1 MKPWKTLFYGLGI
14 IPYVFVASVITFY
27 LHAGW
32 ILGQLPRYDNPG
44 PGELGIYSWYS
55 PIINVASEI
64 WLFSLLAW
72 LIALLAYVNIKKQ
85 QVKWVPIIFSAS
97 GQVIAFLL
105 LISGIMTWYM
115 N

>member
-1 MKPWKTLFYGLGI
+1 MKPWKTIFYGLGI
-14 IPYVFVASVITFY
+14 VPYAFVVSVMTFY

-32 ILGQLPRYDNPG
+32 ILGQFPQYDNPG

-55 PIINVASEI
+55 PIINLTSEV

-85 QVKWVPIIFSAS
+85 QVRWIPIIFSAS
-97 GQVIAFLL
+97 GQVLAFLL
-105 LISGIMTWYM
+105 LVSGIMTWYM
-115 N
+115 D